1 MNREEKT
8 GILDNIGL
16 ERGDKVTRL
25 EAFVD
30 AAFAFSL
37 TLLVISSGKIPSS
50 VHELVDALKQLPAYA
65 ASFYLVIKFWSSHV
79 KWSRRYGL
87 DDVTSSRLSI
97 LLVFLALVFV
107 YPLKMVFAS
116 LFNVIS
122 AGYFPTNF
130 IINNASEVLAL
141 FITFSLAFGS
151 MGLVMMLLFLHAW
164 RMRHVLNLLPVEILE
179 TRQYM
184 ISWLIVP
191 VIASISLLLALVIPT
206 NDPNNFL
213 IGTPGFIYFFINI
226 FQAINRFYFKK
237 QLRKISG

>member
-65 ASFYLVIKFWSSHV
+65 ASFLLVIRFWSSHV

-87 DDVTSSRLSI
+87 DDSTSSRLSI
-97 LLVFLALVFV
+97 LLVFLVLVFV
-107 YPLKMVFAS
+107 YPLKMVFS
-116 LFNVIS
+116 SFFNVIS
-122 AGYFPTNF
+122 AGYLPTNF
-130 IINNASEVLAL
+130 VINSANEVPAL
-141 FITFSLAFGS
+141 FVTFSIAFGS
-151 MGLVMMLLFLHAW
+151 MGLVMVLLFMHAW
-164 RMRHVLNLLPVEILE
+164 RMRQALHLSPAEIVETKRHIVN
-179 TRQYM
+179 
-184 ISWLIVP
+184 WLIVP
-191 VIASISLLLALVIPT
+191 VIASISILLALIIPT
-206 NDPNNFL
+206 NNPNSLL
-213 IGTPGFIYFFINI
+213 IGMPGFVYFLINI

-237 QLRKISG
+237 QLRKISA